1 VTISRRE
8 LLASASLSLLAPAGG
23 NLFSGTAT
31 AKPKEP
37 SWRHAVSL
45 YGDLKYPPGFSHF
58 DYVNPA
64 AAKGGNV
71 RQSAAG
77 TYDNFNLVTE
87 GVKGNLAA
95 GMDLI
100 YDTLLLPSLDEP
112 SSAYGLLAEAVSYP
126 DDFSWVRY
134 RLRADARWHDG
145 TPVTPEDVVFSLN
158 VFKNHSPRLRLLQAR
173 GQIRDHRPT

>member
-1 VTISRRE
+1 MNVPITVRQLNSRHWTRSNIYLNVTISRRE

-23 NLFSGTAT
+23 NLLSAKAAG
-31 AKPKEP
+31 KPKEP

-45 YGDLKYPPGFSHF
+45 YGDLKYPPGFFHF
-58 DYVNPA
+58 DYVNPD

-77 TYDNFNLVTE
+77 TYDNFNIVTE

-112 SSAYGLLAEAVSYP
+112 SSA
-126 DDFSWVRY
+126 
-134 RLRADARWHDG
+134 
-145 TPVTPEDVVFSLN
+145 
-158 VFKNHSPRLRLLQAR
+158 
-173 GQIRDHRPT
+173 